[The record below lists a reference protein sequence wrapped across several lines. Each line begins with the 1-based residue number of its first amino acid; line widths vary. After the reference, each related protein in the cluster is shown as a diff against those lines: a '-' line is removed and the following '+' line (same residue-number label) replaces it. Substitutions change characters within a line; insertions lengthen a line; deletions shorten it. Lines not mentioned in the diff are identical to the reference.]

1 MPRGIPNDP
10 TKRKA
15 QPAQPAAAP
24 VPEQPGQIP
33 AEGFELPDSM
43 KGQKGAVL
51 LLDACNVFGVN
62 PDTSLPLWAGRG
74 TGPFRE
80 LLAWR
85 FYPGQPAAGVPD
97 SVTLVTVGG
106 VKVRFYAD
114 PDFPMDPDTENRLRL
129 VFHAWKTNP
138 KTNEVEP
145 LPLPDDLTLPRSA
158 VTSQVNPN
166 AGHQYRG
173 GYLRRAASAGD
184 K

>member
-1 MPRGIPNDP
+1 MKRQKAP
-10 TKRKA
+10 T
-15 QPAQPAAAP
+15 AQPAAAP
-24 VPEQPGQIP
+24 VQEQPGQIP
-33 AEGFELPDSM
+33 AEGFELPDAM

-62 PDTSLPLWAGRG
+62 PDPALPLWAGRG

-114 PDFPMDPDTENRLRL
+114 PDFPMDTDTENRLRL

-173 GYLRRAASAGD
+173 GYLRRAKSEQ
-184 K
+184 